1 MISTASHAQENSDT
15 KREVEEAMQQLRI
28 AILNRDSTT
37 LGHLLSDDVTYG
49 HSNGL
54 SQTKAEVIRSIM
66 SGQHDYRRIETR
78 SSRVR
83 IYDRTALV
91 NAEVNVSMLLEGK
104 ALELDMDILLVW
116 MNDAGRWSLLARKS
130 VRNN

>member
-1 MISTASHAQENSDT
+1 
-15 KREVEEAMQQLRI
+15 MQQLRI

-116 MNDAGRWSLLARKS
+116 MNDAGRWSLLARQS